1 MGLQKLNRKLARLL
15 DWAIGLIMGAVVT
28 ILFVGVI
35 MRYLF
40 NAPLFWSEEIAVMG
54 LIWMTFLGGAIL
66 VRQDKN
72 VCITLL
78 SDICPAPVGRFMK
91 ILSGALV
98 ILMLCIMIYQSWQ
111 LTGRLAHA
119 TTPALRI
126 KESWFGWAMIC
137 GFFIMLYYQILH
149 LIALVRNKPAFPET
163 ADQDRGGM
171 L

>member
-1 MGLQKLNRKLARLL
+1 MLQALNRKLARFL
-15 DWAIGLIMGAVVT
+15 DWFIGVIMGGIVA

-40 NAPLFWSEEIAVMG
+40 NAPLFWSEEVAVLG

-72 VCITLL
+72 VCITLF
-78 SDICPAPVGRFMK
+78 SDIFPPPVGRGMK
-91 ILSGALV
+91 ILSGTLV
-98 ILMLCIMIYQSWQ
+98 TLILCIMIYQSWQ

-137 GFFIMLYYQILH
+137 GFIIMLYYQVLH
-149 LIALVRNKPAFPET
+149 LVALLKNKPAFPET
-163 ADQDRGGM
+163 ADQDQGCV